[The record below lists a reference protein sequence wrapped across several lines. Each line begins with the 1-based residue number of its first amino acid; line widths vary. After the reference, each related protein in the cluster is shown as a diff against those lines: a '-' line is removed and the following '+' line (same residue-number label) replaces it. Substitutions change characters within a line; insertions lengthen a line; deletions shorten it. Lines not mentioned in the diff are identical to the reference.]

1 MNATRNQH
9 LIPATLVLLVAAV
22 VAWLSFTQEPAEAF
36 LFPQLISIFFAGL
49 AAWNFVR
56 AATGLSRVGEG
67 VPLYR
72 LKNILPGLVVAL
84 IYIFFAARGLGFYVS
99 SSLGF
104 LILYTLYDPVPLRN
118 GKAWAKRIAVTIGFM
133 AVIYGLFALLLK
145 VQTPRG
151 LFF

>member
-56 AATGLSRVGEG
+56 AATGLSRVGDG

-72 LKNILPGLVVAL
+72 LKNILPGLVVVL

-99 SSLGF
+99 STIGF
-104 LILYTLYDPVPLRN
+104 LILYTLYDPVPLRD
-118 GKAWAKRIAVTIGFM
+118 GKAWVKRIAVTIGFM